1 NISIGFLGFSAGFI
15 FFSEPADLLKVL
27 DFHNLPD
34 GITKTTGFCTSRRSS
49 KEADVAYRVTKDA
62 QLSAPTKQLYPASP
76 FPEDFSILT
85 TVKAKKGGQSFLISI
100 YNEQG
105 IQQIGVELGRSPVFL
120 YEDHTG
126 KPGPEDYPLFRGI
139 NLADGKWHRV
149 ALSVQKKNVT
159 LVLDCKKKITK
170 FLDRSE
176 HPIIDVNGIIVFGTR
191 ILDEE
196 VFEGDIQQLLIVA
209 DPRAALEYCEHYSPD
224 CDTAI
229 PDSPQSQDPNQDE
242 YYTDGEGEGDT
253 YYYEYPYYEDV
264 DEAVK
269 PEAPTTKPS
278 PPQVAAAEKP
288 DTKEDYPA
296 PTAPPERGNP
306 GKQAKEDGAVDDP
319 LVDEYNYE
327 TINEEYFTPMPYEDI
342 NYNEEIDPQ
351 GGLTENAVEAELPT
365 STVVTYNETDAAQG
379 GDDLD
384 KDFTEETIKEY
395 DGNYYDSYYDRTA
408 SPDIGPGMPANQDTI
423 YEGVRGLLR
432 FGWTGRDGMGW
443 DGMGGL
449 GFAGMGSGQPCCREL
464 PRLRLGRLQGQSC
477 DLLCPPCSHQFRFSG
492 GGDAGSK
499 GPMVSAQEAQAQA
512 ILQQARVTAWN
523 GRMSLSPLCDPGR
536 VPGSGGGH
544 HTMISG
550 EIGPPGPRGEDG
562 PEGPKGRSGPNGDP
576 GPLGPAGEKGKLGV
590 PGLPGYPGRQG
601 PKGSIGFPGFPGANG
616 EKGTR
621 VRAAP
626 LLLHSFLPLQR
637 DLGTIP
643 LLGCCSRGS
652 LTNSLPC
659 LSSQGPPGPQGPTGF
674 PGPKGPP
681 GPPGEQGLPGLTGKE
696 GTKVRAGIHPLV
708 ARPSLNRERRI
719 QSGNGAPASSQLG
732 AGEVSWASMEGADL
746 SSLSLSLQGDP
757 GPAGLPGK
765 DGPPGLRG
773 FPGERGL
780 PGPIVSTTCLVPP
793 AGNSQLLQTHLKF
806 VLLFSQG
813 PPGPPGPRGPSGPPG
828 ADGPQGPPGGIGNPG
843 AVGEKGEPGESGE
856 PGLPGE
862 VGLPVSA
869 PWERHGCAGE
879 LWVWMGQQGLH
890 GPVLDLGIDDTLP
903 RSWVFIGSRLV
914 TKSGL
919 PTAEHHQHH
928 SVLGEAGLEGPPGKT
943 GPIGPQGAPGKPGP
957 DGLRGIPGPVGEQG
971 LPGSPGPDGPPGPM
985 VCPEL
990 PIPGGHPGLIG
1001 LIGPPGEQGEKGDRG
1016 LPGPQ
1021 GSAGP
1026 KGEQGITGPSGP
1038 IGPPGPPGLPVG
1050 DNSSGLGIPWEPSGA
1065 TLVLPGMPGP
1075 PGEVI
1080 QPLPIQAAK
1089 RTRRNIDASQLLDD
1103 GNADNYM
1110 DYADGMEE
1118 IFGSLNSLKLEIE
1131 QMKHPL
1137 GTQHNP
1143 ARTCKDLQLCHP
1155 DFPDGEYWVDPN
1167 QGCSRDS
1174 FKVYCNFTAGG
1185 ETCIFPDKKSEGAR
1199 ITSWPKENPGSWFS
1213 EFKRGKLLSYVDS
1226 DGNPIGVVQMT
1237 FLRLLSA
1244 SARQNITYNCYQSV
1258 AWHDA
1263 TTNSYDKAIRFLGSN
1278 DEEMSYDNN
1287 PYIRPALDGCAARKG
1302 YQKTILEINTP
1313 KVEQVPIVDIMFNDF
1328 GEAAQKFG
1336 FEVGPACFLG

>member
-1 NISIGFLGFSAGFI
+1 MDTHTRWKRRSWIRSWQLHVALVLLGTAALSRAA
-15 FFSEPADLLKVL
+15 EPADLLKVL

-34 GITKTTGFCTSRRSS
+34 GITRTTGFCTSRRSS

-105 IQQIGVELGRSPVFL
+105 IQQIGVEMGRSPVFL

-149 ALSVQKKNVT
+149 AISVQKKNVT
-159 LVLDCKKKITK
+159 LILDCKKKITK
-170 FLDRSE
+170 FLDRSD

-196 VFEGDIQQLLIVA
+196 VFEGDIQQLLIVS
-209 DPRAALEYCEHYSPD
+209 DPRAAHDYCEHYSPD
-224 CDTAI
+224 CDTAV

-269 PEAPTTKPS
+269 PEAPTTKPA
-278 PPQVAAAEKP
+278 PPGVAAGERP
-288 DTKEDYPA
+288 ETKQDYPSPTPSPEAGDPSRQTKGAA
-296 PTAPPERGNP
+296 P
-306 GKQAKEDGAVDDP
+306 VDDP

-327 TINEEYFTPMPYEDI
+327 TINEEYFTPLPYEDI
-342 NYNEEIDPQ
+342 NYNEEVDPQ

-365 STVVTYNETDAAQG
+365 STVITYNETDAAQG

-395 DGNYYDSYYDRTA
+395 DGNYYYYDRTV

-423 YEGVRGLLR
+423 YEGVKGVGFSIRNNFLPPQLK
-432 FGWTGRDGMGW
+432 MSNSK
-443 DGMGGL
+443 GGDPIPL
-449 GFAGMGSGQPCCREL
+449 GFIH
-464 PRLRLGRLQGQSC
+464 PRGHVLTCAL
-477 DLLCPPCSHQFRFSG
+477 PCSHQFRFSG

-512 ILQQARVTAWN
+512 ILQQARV
-523 GRMSLSPLCDPGR
+523 SLSCH
-536 VPGSGGGH
+536 SQ
-544 HTMISG
+544 G

-601 PKGSIGFPGFPGANG
+601 PKVTVGFLLT
-616 EKGTR
+616 GTR
-621 VRAAP
+621 WNGDSTR
-626 LLLHSFLPLQR
+626 LR
-637 DLGTIP
+637 DPEGHMAGGAGLV
-643 LLGCCSRGS
+643 
-652 LTNSLPC
+652 
-659 LSSQGPPGPQGPTGF
+659 SQLCHGPTGET
-674 PGPKGPP
+674 GPMGERGHPGPP

-696 GTKVRAGIHPLV
+696 GTK
-708 ARPSLNRERRI
+708 
-719 QSGNGAPASSQLG
+719 
-732 AGEVSWASMEGADL
+732 
-746 SSLSLSLQGDP
+746 GDP

-780 PGPIVSTTCLVPP
+780 PGPIVSISNRMPRQCKPGPRGQQGLFGQKGDEGPRGFPGPP
-793 AGNSQLLQTHLKF
+793 GPVGLQGLPGPPGEKGETGD
-806 VLLFSQG
+806 VGQMG

-828 ADGPQGPPGGIGNPG
+828 ADGPQGPAGGIGNPG
-843 AVGEKGEPGESGE
+843 AVGEKDNQGSAIVIETPFFLSQGPKGERGEKGEAGPSGAAGPPGPKGP
-856 PGLPGE
+856 PGDDGPKGS
-862 VGLPVSA
+862 PVSTLSCQKSSSSSCLVEIFT
-869 PWERHGCAGE
+869 WEVFFSRDFY
-879 LWVWMGQQGLH
+879 GLMPQCLLNH
-890 GPVLDLGIDDTLP
+890 AVSCI
-903 RSWVFIGSRLV
+903 
-914 TKSGL
+914 
-919 PTAEHHQHH
+919 Q
-928 SVLGEAGLEGPPGKT
+928 GEAGLEGPPGKT

-971 LPGSPGPDGPPGPM
+971 LPGSPGPDGPPGP
-985 VCPEL
+985 L
-990 PIPGGHPGLIG
+990 GHPGLIG

-1038 IGPPGPPGLPVG
+1038 IGPPGPPGLPVC
-1050 DNSSGLGIPWEPSGA
+1050 DHPSGV
-1065 TLVLPGMPGP
+1065 TLGLPDNPGP

-1080 QPLPIQAAK
+1080 QPLPIQSSK
-1089 RTRRNIDASQLLDD
+1089 RTRRNIDASQLVDD

-1244 SARQNITYNCYQSV
+1244 SAHQNITYNCYQSV

-1263 TTNSYDKAIRFLGSN
+1263 TTDSYDKAIRFLGSN

-1287 PYIRPALDGCAARKG
+1287 PYIRAAFDGCAAKKG
-1302 YQKTILEINTP
+1302 YQKTVLEINTP

-1328 GEAAQKFG
+1328 GEASQKFG
-1336 FEVGPACFLG
+1336 FEVGPACFMG

>member
-1 NISIGFLGFSAGFI
+1 MDTHTRWKRRSWIRSWQLHVALVLLGTAALGRAA
-15 FFSEPADLLKVL
+15 EPADLLKVL

-34 GITKTTGFCTSRRSS
+34 GITRTTGFCTSRRSS

-105 IQQIGVELGRSPVFL
+105 IQQIGVEMGRSPVFL

-149 ALSVQKKNVT
+149 AISVQKKNVT
-159 LVLDCKKKITK
+159 LILDCKKKITK
-170 FLDRSE
+170 FLDRSD

-209 DPRAALEYCEHYSPD
+209 DPRAAHDYCEHYSPD
-224 CDTAI
+224 CDTAV

-269 PEAPTTKPS
+269 PEAPTTKPA
-278 PPQVAAAEKP
+278 PPGVAAGERP
-288 DTKEDYPA
+288 ETKQDYPSPTPFPEAGDPSRQTKGAA
-296 PTAPPERGNP
+296 P
-306 GKQAKEDGAVDDP
+306 VDDP

-327 TINEEYFTPMPYEDI
+327 TINEEYFTPLPYEDI
-342 NYNEEIDPQ
+342 NYNEEVDPQ

-365 STVVTYNETDAAQG
+365 STVITYNETDAAQG

-395 DGNYYDSYYDRTA
+395 DGNYYYYDRTV

-423 YEGVRGLLR
+423 YEGVRDLV
-432 FGWTGRDGMGW
+432 FE
-443 DGMGGL
+443 
-449 GFAGMGSGQPCCREL
+449 Q
-464 PRLRLGRLQGQSC
+464 RLHGVTTTS
-477 DLLCPPCSHQFRFSG
+477 DLLSALFHQFRFSG

-512 ILQQARVTAWN
+512 ILQQARVSEGKGGSLASTCLHAFIIR
-523 GRMSLSPLCDPGR
+523 GGSSHSASDAFSKSLSAVSDNVSESSCH
-536 VPGSGGGH
+536 SQ
-544 HTMISG
+544 G

-601 PKGSIGFPGFPGANG
+601 PKVTVGFLLTRTRWNGDTIG
-616 EKGTR
+616 
-621 VRAAP
+621 
-626 LLLHSFLPLQR
+626 LR
-637 DLGTIP
+637 DLGGHMTGGAG
-643 LLGCCSRGS
+643 LVSQLC
-652 LTNSLPC
+652 C
-659 LSSQGPPGPQGPTGF
+659 LSTERGAEPLWHPQI
-674 PGPKGPP
+674 
-681 GPPGEQGLPGLTGKE
+681 L
-696 GTKVRAGIHPLV
+696 I
-708 ARPSLNRERRI
+708 
-719 QSGNGAPASSQLG
+719 
-732 AGEVSWASMEGADL
+732 
-746 SSLSLSLQGDP
+746 SLSLSLQGDP

-780 PGPIVSTTCLVPP
+780 PGPIVSINNRMPRQCSPQGP
-793 AGNSQLLQTHLKF
+793 AGRDGIQGPVGLPGPAGPVGPPGEDGDKVGTNIVPAGADGEPGPRGQQGLFGQKGDEGPRGFPGPPGPVGLQGLPGPPGEKGETGD
-806 VLLFSQG
+806 VGQMG

-828 ADGPQGPPGGIGNPG
+828 ADGPQGPAGGIGNPG
-843 AVGEKGEPGESGE
+843 AVGEKVKHGPKGERGEKGEAGPSGAAGPPGPKGP
-856 PGLPGE
+856 PGDDGPKGS
-862 VGLPVSA
+862 PVSTPSCQNSA
-869 PWERHGCAGE
+869 SFAQCILRHAVSCI
-879 LWVWMGQQGLH
+879 Q
-890 GPVLDLGIDDTLP
+890 
-903 RSWVFIGSRLV
+903 
-914 TKSGL
+914 
-919 PTAEHHQHH
+919 
-928 SVLGEAGLEGPPGKT
+928 GEAGLEGPPGKT

-971 LPGSPGPDGPPGPM
+971 LPGSPGPDGPPGPLG
-985 VCPEL
+985 PPGL
-990 PIPGGHPGLIG
+990 PGLKGDSGPKGEKGHPGLIG

-1038 IGPPGPPGLPVG
+1038 IGPPGPPGLPVC
-1050 DNSSGLGIPWEPSGA
+1050 DHPSGVI
-1065 TLVLPGMPGP
+1065 LGFPDNPGP

-1080 QPLPIQAAK
+1080 QPLPIQSSK
-1089 RTRRNIDASQLLDD
+1089 RTRRNIDASQLVDD

-1244 SARQNITYNCYQSV
+1244 SAHQNITYNCYQSV

-1263 TTNSYDKAIRFLGSN
+1263 TTDSYDKAIRFLGSN
-1278 DEEMSYDNN
+1278 DEEMSYYNN
-1287 PYIRPALDGCAARKG
+1287 PYIRAAFDGCAAKKG
-1302 YQKTILEINTP
+1302 YQKTVLEINTP

-1328 GEAAQKFG
+1328 GEASQKFG
-1336 FEVGPACFLG
+1336 FEVGPACFMG

>member
-1 NISIGFLGFSAGFI
+1 FAFCLRWSKIRPFLL
-15 FFSEPADLLKVL
+15 FFYAAEPADLLKVL
-27 DFHNLPD
+27 DFPNLPD
-34 GITKTTGFCTSRRSS
+34 GITKTAGFCTSRRSS

-85 TVKAKKGGQSFLISI
+85 TVKAKKGGQSFLVSI

-105 IQQIGVELGRSPVFL
+105 IQQIGMEMGRSPVFL

-139 NLADGKWHRV
+139 NLSDGKWHRI
-149 ALSVQKKNVT
+149 AISVQKKNVT
-159 LVLDCKKKITK
+159 LVLDCKKKVTK
-170 FLDRSE
+170 FLDRSN

-209 DPRAALEYCEHYSPD
+209 DPRAAYDYCEHYSPD

-229 PDSPQSQDPNQDE
+229 PDTPQSQDPNQDE
-242 YYTDGEGEGDT
+242 YYTEGVGESDT
-253 YYYEYPYYEDV
+253 YYYEYPYYEDLDDTGKTEPPTAKPV
-264 DEAVK
+264 DAGEVT
-269 PEAPTTKPS
+269 E
-278 PPQVAAAEKP
+278 
-288 DTKEDYPA
+288 TKEDPTPA
-296 PTAPPERGNP
+296 PTQAPAVVENPEET
-306 GKQAKEDGAVDDP
+306 KEDEIVDDP
-319 LVDEYNYE
+319 IVDEYNYG
-327 TINEEYFTPMPYEDI
+327 TIIEDYTPLPYEDI
-342 NYNEEIDPQ
+342 NYNEELDNLDNPDLI
-351 GGLTENAVEAELPT
+351 TEDAVEVEVPA
-365 STVVTYNETDAAQG
+365 STVVTYNTTDEAGQG

-395 DGNYYDSYYDRTA
+395 DSNYYENYYDRTV
-408 SPDIGPGMPANQDTI
+408 SPDIGPGMPANQDTV
-423 YEGVRGLLR
+423 YEGVR
-432 FGWTGRDGMGW
+432 
-443 DGMGGL
+443 
-449 GFAGMGSGQPCCREL
+449 QC
-464 PRLRLGRLQGQSC
+464 
-477 DLLCPPCSHQFRFSG
+477 
-492 GGDAGSK
+492 
-499 GPMVSAQEAQAQA
+499 
-512 ILQQARVTAWN
+512 I
-523 GRMSLSPLCDPGR
+523 
-536 VPGSGGGH
+536 
-544 HTMISG
+544 G

-576 GPLGPAGEKGKLGV
+576 GPLGPSGEK
-590 PGLPGYPGRQG
+590 
-601 PKGSIGFPGFPGANG
+601 
-616 EKGTR
+616 
-621 VRAAP
+621 VR
-626 LLLHSFLPLQR
+626 
-637 DLGTIP
+637 
-643 LLGCCSRGS
+643 
-652 LTNSLPC
+652 
-659 LSSQGPPGPQGPTGF
+659 GPTGET
-674 PGPKGPP
+674 GPMGERGHPGPP

-696 GTKVRAGIHPLV
+696 GTK
-708 ARPSLNRERRI
+708 
-719 QSGNGAPASSQLG
+719 
-732 AGEVSWASMEGADL
+732 
-746 SSLSLSLQGDP
+746 GDP

-780 PGPIVSTTCLVPP
+780 PGPIGSPGERGP
-793 AGNSQLLQTHLKF
+793 AGAAGPIGLPGRPGPQGPPGPAGEKGAPGEKGPQGPAGRDGIQGPIGLPGPAGPVGPPGEDGDKVRDGSGPPGPTGPQGPIGQPGPAGADGEPGPRGQQGLFGQKGDEGPRGFPGPPGPVGLQGLPGPPGEKGETGD
-806 VLLFSQG
+806 VGQMG
-813 PPGPPGPRGPSGPPG
+813 PPGPPGPRGPSGSPG

-843 AVGEKGEPGESGE
+843 AVGEKVKHIEQLS
-856 PGLPGE
+856 
-862 VGLPVSA
+862 
-869 PWERHGCAGE
+869 
-879 LWVWMGQQGLH
+879 
-890 GPVLDLGIDDTLP
+890 LDCLENK
-903 RSWVFIGSRLV
+903 LV
-914 TKSGL
+914 TCRILHRFVSC
-919 PTAEHHQHH
+919 PQ
-928 SVLGEAGLEGPPGKT
+928 GEAGLEGPPGKT
-943 GPIGPQGAPGKPGP
+943 GPVGPQGAPGKPGP
-957 DGLRGIPGPVGEQG
+957 DGLRGIPGPVGPPG
-971 LPGSPGPDGPPGPM
+971 LPGLKGDSGPKG
-985 VCPEL
+985 EK
-990 PIPGGHPGLIG
+990 GHPGLIG

-1038 IGPPGPPGLPVG
+1038 IGPPGPPGLPLMFT
-1050 DNSSGLGIPWEPSGA
+1050 NSFLAPK
-1065 TLVLPGMPGP
+1065 GP

-1080 QPLPIQAAK
+1080 QPLPIQSSK
-1089 RTRRNIDASQLLDD
+1089 RTRRNIDASQLVDD

-1244 SARQNITYNCYQSV
+1244 SAHQNVTYNCYQSV

-1263 TTNSYDKAIRFLGSN
+1263 TTGSYDKAIRFLGSN

-1287 PYIRPALDGCAARKG
+1287 PYIRAAIDGCAAKKG

-1328 GEAAQKFG
+1328 GEASQKFG
-1336 FEVGPACFLG
+1336 FEVGPACFMG

>member
-1 NISIGFLGFSAGFI
+1 LFAA
-15 FFSEPADLLKVL
+15 EPADLLKVL

-242 YYTDGEGEGDT
+242 YGEGDT

-269 PEAPTTKPS
+269 PESPTTKPS
-278 PPQVAAAEKP
+278 PPEVAAGEKP
-288 DTKEDYPA
+288 ETKQDNPA

-423 YEGVRGLLR
+423 YEGLLMYGQNQNDILEVYFHFFLFQGPPGRPGLPGADGLPGPPGTMLMLPVSTNRTKKGLKSVR
-432 FGWTGRDGMGW
+432 F
-443 DGMGGL
+443 L
-449 GFAGMGSGQPCCREL
+449 GFA
-464 PRLRLGRLQGQSC
+464 
-477 DLLCPPCSHQFRFSG
+477 
-492 GGDAGSK
+492 A
-499 GPMVSAQEAQAQA
+499 
-512 ILQQARVTAWN
+512 
-523 GRMSLSPLCDPGR
+523 
-536 VPGSGGGH
+536 
-544 HTMISG
+544 G

-576 GPLGPAGEKGKLGV
+576 GPLGPAGEKVSPGWEFRVLHQTPQFLGV
-590 PGLPGYPGRQG
+590 SGVWAVLGQSGEEELPEQMLEGEYLQGLLVAL
-601 PKGSIGFPGFPGANG
+601 K
-616 EKGTR
+616 
-621 VRAAP
+621 AP
-626 LLLHSFLPLQR
+626 LPSHPALFPSSAALP
-637 DLGTIP
+637 IP
-643 LLGCCSRGS
+643 TLFS
-652 LTNSLPC
+652 LT
-659 LSSQGPPGPQGPTGF
+659 GFFQGPTGET
-674 PGPKGPP
+674 GPMGERGHPGPP

-696 GTKVRAGIHPLV
+696 GTK
-708 ARPSLNRERRI
+708 
-719 QSGNGAPASSQLG
+719 
-732 AGEVSWASMEGADL
+732 
-746 SSLSLSLQGDP
+746 GDP

-780 PGPIVSTTCLVPP
+780 PGPIVSRTCWVPP
-793 AGNSQLLQTHLKF
+793 VVEFPVAPVVEFPVSPFAEFPVSPAGPPGPTGP
-806 VLLFSQG
+806 QG
-813 PPGPPGPRGPSGPPG
+813 PIGQPGPAVSISKNPFCFPKKSPGKHWDDPSRSRGWWGGVAVSPRLSWADQSLSLQGADGEPGPRGQQGLFGQKGDEGPRGFPGPPGP
-828 ADGPQGPPGGIGNPG
+828 
-843 AVGEKGEPGESGE
+843 
-856 PGLPGE
+856 
-862 VGLPVSA
+862 VGLQVIYSI
-869 PWERHGCAGE
+869 
-879 LWVWMGQQGLH
+879 QG
-890 GPVLDLGIDDTLP
+890 GFRCWGRWKFD
-903 RSWVFIGSRLV
+903 
-914 TKSGL
+914 KK
-919 PTAEHHQHH
+919 
-928 SVLGEAGLEGPPGKT
+928 GEAGLEGPPGKT

-985 VCPEL
+985 
-990 PIPGGHPGLIG
+990 GHPGLIG

-1050 DNSSGLGIPWEPSGA
+1050 DNRDLGIPWEPSGA
-1065 TLVLPGMPGP
+1065 TLVLPGGP

-1199 ITSWPKENPGSWFS
+1199 ITSWPKETPGSWFS